1 MVQISATVVTLNE
14 EENIRNCLETLTWCD
29 EIIIV
34 DSHSDDNTVEI
45 AREYTDKI
53 FTYERT
59 GYGDPAREKALEEAS
74 GEWICMIDADEMI
87 PPHLADKLKQEV
99 EDSKVDVVHAP
110 RKNYIMGEWIDCAGW
125 WPGYRSVLYKKSK
138 AELSTQIHQFISF
151 PESTTEKY
159 ISPKERNAIIHF
171 NYTDISDFINRT
183 NRYTTIES
191 EQNEFRY
198 YKLFLSPIFEFGYR
212 FIIKSGYKKGF
223 IGLYL
228 CIFMSWYRF
237 LALAKTWEQQKLG
250 GEENMKRKYEK
261 ICNEIRSKNK
271 DRI

>member
-59 GYGDPAREKALEEAS
+59 GYSEPAREKALEEAS

-110 RKNYIMGEWIDCAGW
+110 IKNWCR
-125 WPGYRSVLYKKSK
+125 PK
-138 AELSTQIHQFISF
+138 AV
-151 PESTTEKY
+151 
-159 ISPKERNAIIHF
+159 
-171 NYTDISDFINRT
+171 
-183 NRYTTIES
+183 
-191 EQNEFRY
+191 
-198 YKLFLSPIFEFGYR
+198 
-212 FIIKSGYKKGF
+212 
-223 IGLYL
+223 
-228 CIFMSWYRF
+228 
-237 LALAKTWEQQKLG
+237 
-250 GEENMKRKYEK
+250 
-261 ICNEIRSKNK
+261 
-271 DRI
+271 